1 MSNIPQRLSTLRSM
15 LSAFKRKAAVKKWW
29 SYCKSH
35 PWDVLYWSQL
45 SDTGGCI
52 PTKHFCVSRQHCKPE
67 CLLFHCLLHFEAS
80 SFFPPPLFWMTALAF
95 TVSRANF
102 SFIYIIFPFLAKRS
116 QNNKGPVKRHVTC
129 LIEWLQLG
137 KRTGRTAV
145 SIADFCRL
153 WSSRVFKQICWLTNS
168 WIRRKPC

>member
-1 MSNIPQRLSTLRSM
+1 MTKLLQVSSMGCSILITAQWYWRLHTNEAFLCQQAALQARMPLVSLPPSFWSFLF
-15 LSAFKRKAAVKKWW
+15 LS
-29 SYCKSH
+29 S
-35 PWDVLYWSQL
+35 
-45 SDTGGCI
+45 
-52 PTKHFCVSRQHCKPE
+52 
-67 CLLFHCLLHFEAS
+67 
-80 SFFPPPLFWMTALAF
+80 PLFWMTALAF

-116 QNNKGPVKRHVTC
+116 QNNKGPVKCHITC